1 MFFKISVIAIA
12 SSQCA
17 SFGLSI
23 PQYSAPP
30 STLSAPITLRDAS
43 GNNIPR
49 AAKITVPAL
58 RNVNS
63 DELPQLANLKRA
75 ASSFKHPGVFLDSE
89 QLDFIKSMVN
99 SEAQP
104 WKKAYDSMLSS
115 PLGSTTRT
123 AKPTSTVE
131 CGPTSKPDHG
141 CSDEKQDALAAYTM
155 SLAWYI
161 SGSKKYAEKAIYYMN
176 VWAKTIKAHTNS
188 NAPLQTGWSGSSWA
202 RAAEIIRHTY
212 DGWSPGDIQKFEDM
226 LRNVY
231 LEEVIVGSSKNGN
244 WDLGKPSY
252 QWLLLILD
260 PDLKDSKH
268 SHDGGCAR
276 DISFP

>member
-1 MFFKISVIAIA
+1 MFSKASVVAILFL
-12 SSQCA
+12 QCV
-17 SFGLSI
+17 SYGLSI
-23 PQYSAPP
+23 PQFSAPRP
-30 STLSAPITLRDAS
+30 NLSAPITERDS
-43 GNNIPR
+43 PGKDIPR
-49 AAKITVPAL
+49 AVKIPVLTL
-58 RNVNS
+58 RNTNS
-63 DELPQLANLKRA
+63 DGLPQDENSKRA
-75 ASSFKHPGVFLDSE
+75 ASNFKHPGVFLDSE
-89 QLDFIKSMVN
+89 QLDFIKSNVN
-99 SEAQP
+99 SGAQP
-104 WKKAYDSMLSS
+104 WKEAYDSMLSS

-176 VWAKTIKAHTNS
+176 AWAETITAHTNS

-212 DGWSPGDIQKFEDM
+212 GGWSPGDIKKFEDM

-231 LEEVIVGSSKNGN
+231 LEEVIVGSSKTGN

-252 QWLLLILD
+252 QWLLF
-260 PDLKDSKH
+260 DSE
-268 SHDGGCAR
+268 S
-276 DISFP
+276 